1 MLKLLCKMLN
11 LLDPDSFET
20 QIRRVVRMRRRILQ
34 NLMASVGIL
43 RMSLLSV
50 NSYESS
56 EIVDWSIQLI
66 DALGMGNNTN
76 TLHQL
81 KELLTRQIYGFS
93 YFKMLEQKIKFATG
107 EIIAQGM
114 TGSQDSNPVD

>member
-50 NSYESS
+50 NSYELS
-56 EIVDWSIQLI
+56 EIVDWSIQLL

-76 TLHQL
+76 TLH
-81 KELLTRQIYGFS
+81 
-93 YFKMLEQKIKFATG
+93 
-107 EIIAQGM
+107 
-114 TGSQDSNPVD
+114 